1 MKKNLISSYNE
12 ENDTFVGKIDGKNGY
27 CADYGISEGVYLG
40 VDKLNM
46 PSFILVSRA
55 SEVFN
60 IPKNILES
68 SNVKLIIECDEDDLS
83 LVMFIDNSKICSIKS
98 KNNFGI
104 PSINILRDNN

>member
-27 CADYGISEGVYLG
+27 CADYGISDGVYLG
-40 VDKLNM
+40 VDKFNI
-46 PSFILVSRA
+46 PSFIFVSRA

-60 IPKNILES
+60 IPKDILES
-68 SNVKLIIECDEDDLS
+68 SNVKLIIECCEDDLS

-104 PSINILRDNN
+104 PSINILGDSN

>member
-46 PSFILVSRA
+46 PSFIFVSRA

-60 IPKNILES
+60 IPKDILES
-68 SNVKLIIECDEDDLS
+68 SNVKLIIECCEDDLS

-104 PSINILRDNN
+104 PSINILGDSN

>member
-46 PSFILVSRA
+46 PSFIFVSRA
-55 SEVFN
+55 CEVFN
-60 IPKNILES
+60 ISKDIFES
-68 SNVKLIIECDEDDLS
+68 SNVKLIIEC
-83 LVMFIDNSKICSIKS
+83 
-98 KNNFGI
+98 G
-104 PSINILRDNN
+104 